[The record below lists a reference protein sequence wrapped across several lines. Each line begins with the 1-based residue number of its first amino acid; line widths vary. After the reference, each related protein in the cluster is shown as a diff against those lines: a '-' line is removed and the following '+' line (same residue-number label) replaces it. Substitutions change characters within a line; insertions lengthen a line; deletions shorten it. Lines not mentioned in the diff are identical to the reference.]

1 MAIANCIVYIVV
13 AGCIFM
19 HIGWT
24 GDCWTL
30 KGIFVDSANS
40 ETIF

>member
-1 MAIANCIVYIVV
+1 MAIASCIVYIVV
-13 AGCIFM
+13 TGCIFK

-30 KGIFVDSANS
+30 KDIFVDSANS
-40 ETIF
+40 DR